1 MESRFFLLVIVWG
14 LGALVVVY
22 CLVGAGFRM
31 METRLLYH
39 PDPTPMAAC
48 PLPDGV
54 EIVRIGGERG
64 LLTAT
69 GADTLVVF
77 YHGNGSRACN
87 WRFLGV
93 NHLARLGVD
102 TLVMEYPG
110 YADDARIPSKAGLLA
125 TARDARDWARARYGT
140 VIAFGNSIGTAPAAH
155 HAAAG
160 GADRL
165 ILFAPFDSM
174 LSLLRGKGFV
184 YPRLLLKNDYDLI
197 EDLQPGAPPT
207 LIVHGAEDTLI
218 PALHSATLAAALEGQ
233 GVPVTRIL
241 RPGKGH
247 NGLYDDGFFDPFL
260 AEHLLP

>member
-1 MESRFFLLVIVWG
+1 MDSRLLLIGIGWA
-14 LGALVVVY
+14 LLALVVLY
-22 CLVGAGFRM
+22 CLVGLGFRL

-39 PDPTPMAAC
+39 PDPTPMSAC
-48 PLPDGV
+48 PLPEGV
-54 EIVRIGGERG
+54 EIARVGAERG

-69 GADTLVVF
+69 GSDTLVVF

-87 WRFLGV
+87 WRFLGP
-93 NHLARLGVD
+93 NHVAPLGAD

-110 YADDARIPSKAGLLA
+110 YAGDDRAPSKDALLA
-125 TARDARDWARARYGT
+125 AARAARDWGRARYGR

-155 HAAAG
+155 HAAEG

-184 YPRLLLKNDYDLI
+184 YPRALLRDDYDLT
-197 EDLQPGAPPT
+197 EDLARGAPST
-207 LIVHGAEDTLI
+207 VIVHGADDTLI
-218 PALHSATLAAALEGQ
+218 PPRHSAALTAALDGQ

-241 RPGKGH
+241 RPGIEH
-247 NGLYDDGFFDPFL
+247 NGLFDDAFFDPFL
-260 AEHLLP
+260 AEHLDP